1 MLLAKLVSGRLIMT
15 ASPSKNPLVAIEDRR
30 AEPQHEGK
38 GEAPTRAADPVESM
52 GTKDLGRR
60 MLDVQNLLF
69 GDSQRLVEDRLDQTD
84 DRHRE
89 AVEAFD
95 ERLRLMTEAF
105 ERRIVA
111 LQEDVRI
118 RDREQTSQR
127 RRLVTNIG
135 DAIKDLAKDA

>member
-1 MLLAKLVSGRLIMT
+1 MT
-15 ASPSKNPLVAIEDRR
+15 TPPVKNPVVAIEDRR
-30 AEPQHEGK
+30 TDAD
-38 GEAPTRAADPVESM
+38 EAKAKSVESM
-52 GTKDLGRR
+52 GAKDLGRR

-69 GDSQRLVEDRLDQTD
+69 GDAQRLMQDRLDQSD

-95 ERLRLMTEAF
+95 ERLRLMVDTF
-105 ERRIVA
+105 ERRIAV
-111 LQEDVRI
+111 LQEDVRN
-118 RDREQTSQR
+118 RDREQTAQR

>member
-1 MLLAKLVSGRLIMT
+1 MSAPPL
-15 ASPSKNPLVAIEDRR
+15 KNPVVAIEKRR
-30 AEPQHEGK
+30 DTPDSGTS
-38 GEAPTRAADPVESM
+38 APASVESPAASVESM
-52 GTKDLGRR
+52 GAKDLGRR

-69 GDSQRLVEDRLDQTD
+69 GDAQRLMQDRLDQAD

-95 ERLRLMTEAF
+95 ERLRLMTDTF
-105 ERRIVA
+105 ERRFAV
-111 LQEDVRI
+111 LQEDMRT

-127 RRLVTNIG
+127 RRLVSNIG